1 MIYLVIGINH
11 EGKIIPLYSST
22 NEEQSRKAKYI
33 MEIER
38 EWRELDKIKLLIE
51 IE

>member
-22 NEEQSRKAKYI
+22 NEEQARKAKYI
-33 MEIER
+33 ME
-38 EWRELDKIKLLIE
+38 RELDKVKLLIE